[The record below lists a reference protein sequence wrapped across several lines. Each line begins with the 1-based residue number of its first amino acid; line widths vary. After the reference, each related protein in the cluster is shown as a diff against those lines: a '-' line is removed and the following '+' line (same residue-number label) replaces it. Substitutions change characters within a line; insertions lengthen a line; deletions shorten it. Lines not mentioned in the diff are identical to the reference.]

1 MVRGEHLG
9 FLFCNSIAR
18 MGFDLLMAECQE
30 GLTQSP
36 AQIAALEKRGQNA
49 TTEELAR
56 QLGDAVNYDNLF

>member
-1 MVRGEHLG
+1 
-9 FLFCNSIAR
+9 